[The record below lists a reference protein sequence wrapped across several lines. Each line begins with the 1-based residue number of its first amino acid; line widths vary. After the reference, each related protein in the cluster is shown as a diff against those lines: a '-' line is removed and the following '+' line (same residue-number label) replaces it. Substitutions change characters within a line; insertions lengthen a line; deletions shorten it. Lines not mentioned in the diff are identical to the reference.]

1 MFLNVL
7 GLDSEI
13 SLPQLNEKLS
23 KYELELGEKEKQAIK
38 IQQGIQTTNNT
49 IKIFEHIFSK
59 VES

>member
-49 IKIFEHIFSK
+49 IKIF
-59 VES
+59 